1 MNETQARQKLV
12 DIAVKYLGCKESD
25 GSHKKIIDLYNS
37 HTPLARGY
45 KLKYTDHWCAGYVSA
60 MAIEADY
67 TDIIPTEVSC
77 SKMIELFKK
86 LGRWVE
92 NDAYSAEMGDVV
104 FYDWD
109 DNGKGDNAGSP
120 DHVGII
126 VSNDGKNFK
135 VIEGNMSN
143 AVGYRT
149 LAINGKYIR
158 GFGVPDYS
166 KVADSGNDTTTGSSY
181 IVYTAVAGDTLSRI
195 AAKYNT
201 TYQELAS
208 YNGISNPNLIFV
220 GQKIKIPTSTSQ
232 KTYTVKKGDT
242 LSGIALS
249 QLGDASRWPEIQ
261 KLNGIKGTI
270 IYPDQVLLIP

>member
-1 MNETQARQKLV
+1 MNEAQARQKLI
-12 DIAVKYLGCKESD
+12 DIAVKYYGCKESD
-25 GSHKKIIDLYNS
+25 GSHKKIIDLYNI

-45 KLKYTDHWCAGYVSA
+45 KLKYTDAWCAGYVSA
-60 MAIEADY
+60 MAIEAGY

-77 SKMIELFKK
+77 SKMIELFKN

-92 NDAYSAEMGDVV
+92 NDAYVAEAGDVV

-109 DNGKGDNAGSP
+109 DNGKGDNTGAP

-126 VSNDGKNFK
+126 VSCDGKKFK

-143 AVGYRT
+143 AVGYRS
-149 LAINGKYIR
+149 LDVNGKYIR

-166 KVADSGNDTTTGSSY
+166 KVADSGDDETGGSY
-181 IVYTAVAGDTLSRI
+181 IVYTVVAGDTLSKI
-195 AAKYNT
+195 ATKYNT

-232 KTYTVKKGDT
+232 KTYTVQKGDT

-261 KLNGIKGTI
+261 ALNGITGTT
-270 IYPDQVLLIP
+270 IYPNQVLLIP